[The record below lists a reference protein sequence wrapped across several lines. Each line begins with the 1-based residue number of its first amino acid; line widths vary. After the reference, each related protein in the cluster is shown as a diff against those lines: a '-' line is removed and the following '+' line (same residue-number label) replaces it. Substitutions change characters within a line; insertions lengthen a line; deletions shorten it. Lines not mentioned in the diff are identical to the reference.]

1 MANAVDKVL
10 YIAGYG
16 RSGSTVLD
24 IILGNH
30 PDIVSAGELTYLM
43 DDWHA
48 PGRRCACGASYVD
61 CAFWKELPE
70 AVSLSEETARVE
82 RMVERR
88 RATVSVLLDTIPD
101 GAKDTYRRVQR
112 GVFSYLTETAGASI
126 VVDSSKSAG
135 DAALRFYALSEIAG
149 LDVYVLH
156 LVRDGRA
163 TMASCVRKGS
173 NWALEGH
180 ADSPV
185 FPGMRAAAGW
195 TLANGWVMG
204 LSHRYVRP
212 GRYLRVQFE
221 EMTARPART
230 LEAIGSFM
238 GIDVSMLV
246 DRVERGDNF
255 EVGHNVGG
263 NRIRHNQSIR
273 LQKKKDSDREP
284 WSNLSTHHRF
294 LFALSGQWLNSW
306 MGYSG

>member
-1 MANAVDKVL
+1 MDKVL

-30 PDIVSAGELTYLM
+30 PDIVSAGELTYLI
-43 DDWHA
+43 DDWHT
-48 PGRRCACGASYVD
+48 PGRWCACGDSYVD
-61 CAFWKELPE
+61 CEFWEELPE
-70 AVSLSEETARVE
+70 AVSLSEEAAQVAR
-82 RMVERR
+82 RIERR
-88 RATVSVLLDTIPD
+88 RATVPVLLDAIPD
-101 GAKDTYRRVQR
+101 GVKDTYRRVQR
-112 GVFSYLTETAGASI
+112 GVFSYLTDTAGASI

-163 TMASCVRKGS
+163 TMASYVRKGS

-185 FPGMRAAAGW
+185 FPGMRATAGW
-195 TLANGWVMG
+195 TLANGWVLG

-212 GRYLRVQFE
+212 ERYMRVQFE
-221 EMTARPART
+221 EVTARPGRT
-230 LEAIGSFM
+230 LEAIGAFV
-238 GIDVSMLV
+238 GTDVSVLV
-246 DRVERGDNF
+246 DRVARGDGF

-263 NRIRHNQSIR
+263 NRIRHNQSVR
-273 LQKKKDSDREP
+273 LQKKESDREP
-284 WSNLSTHHRF
+284 WSNLSMYHRF
-294 LFALSGQWLNSW
+294 LFALSGQWLNSR
-306 MGYSG
+306 MGYSW

>member
-1 MANAVDKVL
+1 M

-30 PDIVSAGELTYLM
+30 PRIVSAGELTYLA
-43 DDWHA
+43 DDWRT
-48 PGRRCACGASYVD
+48 PGRRCACGTSYVD
-61 CAFWKELPE
+61 CEFWKGLPE
-70 AVSLSEETARVE
+70 AVSLSEETAQVVR
-82 RMVERR
+82 RIERR
-88 RATVSVLLDTIPD
+88 RAAVPVLLDVIPD
-101 GAKDTYRRVQR
+101 EVKDTYRRVQR
-112 GVFSYLTETAGASI
+112 GVFSYLTETAGATI

-180 ADSPV
+180 ADSTV
-185 FPGMRAAAGW
+185 FPGVRAAAGW
-195 TLANGWVMG
+195 TLANGWVLG
-204 LSHRYVRP
+204 LSHRYVCP
-212 GRYLRVQFE
+212 DRYMRVQFE

-246 DRVERGDNF
+246 DRVARGYDF

-263 NRIRHNQSIR
+263 NRVRHNQSIR
-273 LQKKKDSDREP
+273 LQKRESDCEP
-284 WSNLSTHHRF
+284 WSNLSMYHRF
-294 LFALSGQWLNSW
+294 LFAFSGQWLNSR
-306 MGYSG
+306 MGYSW

>member
-1 MANAVDKVL
+1 M

-30 PDIVSAGELTYLM
+30 PDIVSAGELTYLI
-43 DDWHA
+43 DDWHT
-48 PGRRCACGASYVD
+48 PGRWCACGDSYVD
-61 CAFWKELPE
+61 CEFWEELPE
-70 AVSLSEETARVE
+70 AVSLSEEAAQVAR
-82 RMVERR
+82 RIERR
-88 RATVSVLLDTIPD
+88 RATVPVLLDAIPD
-101 GAKDTYRRVQR
+101 GVKDTYRRVQR
-112 GVFSYLTETAGASI
+112 GVFSYLTDTAGASI

-163 TMASCVRKGS
+163 TMASYVRKGS

-185 FPGMRAAAGW
+185 FPGMRATAGW
-195 TLANGWVMG
+195 TLANGWVLG

-212 GRYLRVQFE
+212 ERYMRVQFE
-221 EMTARPART
+221 EVTARPGRT
-230 LEAIGSFM
+230 LEAIGAFV
-238 GIDVSMLV
+238 GTDVSVLV
-246 DRVERGDNF
+246 DRVARGDGF

-263 NRIRHNQSIR
+263 NRIRHNQSVR
-273 LQKKKDSDREP
+273 LQKKESDREP
-284 WSNLSTHHRF
+284 WSNLSMYHRF
-294 LFALSGQWLNSW
+294 LFALSGQWLNSR
-306 MGYSG
+306 MGYSW